1 MIMAKD
7 LDLNS
12 QRWIALVF
20 EGKNKEYGAYVQREE
35 SSDRHLKAMALITLL
50 ALCLIFLPGLIKSVL
65 PAPKDLGQTTA
76 VNLSEIDLNKEVP
89 QENQIKQI
97 VVPPPPE
104 LKATVQFTPP
114 VIKKDDQI
122 KDEDLMKTQQELT
135 DTKADIS
142 VATVEGTQGGT
153 VDIAD
158 LQDHKVVVEDT
169 KPQIFSHVEVM
180 PSFPGGEGAL
190 MKYLGDNITYPTI
203 AQEQGIQGRVSLRFV
218 VKPDGSVSD
227 VQVVKGLDPSCDKEA
242 MRVVQKMPKWI
253 PGKQNGNPVYVY
265 FSLPVTFRLQNQ

>member
-7 LDLNS
+7 FDLNS
-12 QRWIALVF
+12 QKWLALVF

-35 SSDRHLKAMALITLL
+35 SSDRHLKAMALITLI

-65 PAPKDLGQTTA
+65 PAPKDVGQVTD
-76 VNLSEIDLNKEVP
+76 VNLSDLDLNKQVP

-97 VVPPPPE
+97 IVPPPPE
-104 LKATVQFTPP
+104 LKATVAFTPP
-114 VIKKDDQI
+114 VVKKDNEI
-122 KDEDLMKTQQELT
+122 KDEELMKTQQELT
-135 DTKADIS
+135 ETKADIS

-158 LQDHKVVVEDT
+158 LQEHKVVVEDT

-180 PSFPGGEGAL
+180 PQFPGGELAL
-190 MKYLGDNITYPTI
+190 LKWLNDNINYPTI

-218 VKPDGSVSD
+218 VKPDGSVGD
-227 VQVVKGLDPSCDKEA
+227 VEVVKGLDPSCDKEA
-242 MRVVQKMPKWI
+242 VRVVQKMPKWI
-253 PGKQNGNPVYVY
+253 PGKQNGNPVFVY
-265 FSLPVTFRLQNQ
+265 FSLPVTFRLQN

>member
-1 MIMAKD
+1 MAKD
-7 LDLNS
+7 FDLNS
-12 QRWIALVF
+12 QRWLALVF
-20 EGKNKEYGAYVQREE
+20 EGKNKEYGAYIQREE
-35 SSDRHLKAMALITLL
+35 SSDRHLKAMVLISLV
-50 ALCLIFLPGLIKSVL
+50 ALCFIFLPGFIKSVL
-65 PAPKDLGQTTA
+65 PAPKDHGQTTE
-76 VNLSEIDLNKEVP
+76 VSMTDLDLNKQLP

-97 VVPPPPE
+97 IVPPPPE

-114 VIKKDDQI
+114 VVKKDKDI
-122 KDEDLMKTQQELT
+122 NDEDLMKTQQELT

-180 PSFPGGEGAL
+180 PSFPGGDAVL
-190 MKYLGDNITYPTI
+190 MKWLSDNIAYPTI

-218 VKPDGSVSD
+218 VKPDGSVDD

-242 MRVVQKMPKWI
+242 VRVVKKMPKWI

-265 FSLPVTFRLQNQ
+265 FSLPVTFRLQQ